1 MLKLPAKKNLA
12 RICEVTLK
20 NPTRQLLFLPSFLSL
35 FLSFFLFFKM
45 REVFAILFF
54 LSLSLS
60 FSSSENNDPF
70 LLPQIITF
78 GNVSHE
84 EEGSAR
90 MKQDYGEQGEAFV
103 TLPIHFCGLISGTFS
118 GILVYDTVG
127 TPPQAVRLVITT
139 QCSWVLFFAA
149 DEDNQSM
156 CE

>member
-1 MLKLPAKKNLA
+1 MRGALG
-12 RICEVTLK
+12 VVS
-20 NPTRQLLFLPSFLSL
+20 LLLSL
-35 FLSFFLFFKM
+35 LI
-45 REVFAILFF
+45 A
-54 LSLSLS
+54 
-60 FSSSENNDPF
+60 FSSSSSSSSSSHTHSF
-70 LLPQIITF
+70 KTQKPQTHQQQEHISQKQNQKQVQVREDEKEKEKEEI
-78 GNVSHE
+78 E
-84 EEGSAR
+84 EEERGIQSR

-103 TLPIHFCGLISGTFS
+103 TLPIHYCGLISGTFS